1 MSEREPTRDEL
12 LAMAYVDGE
21 LTAEGRAELEGRLAA
36 SPELRRE
43 VSQLKELELL
53 ARAAAPKEPM
63 DHEWDALARD
73 PVQRGSLGLGWTLL
87 GLGVLGAVGYG
98 MFELLASDA
107 PPLVKALVLALSL
120 GLALLLAATL
130 RARLRTLPLDPYRKV
145 QR

>member
-1 MSEREPTRDEL
+1 MSTREPTRDEL

-53 ARAAAPKEPM
+53 ARAAAPREPM
-63 DHEWDALARD
+63 DHEWEELARD
-73 PVQRGSLGLGWTLL
+73 PVQRGSLGLGWVLL
-87 GLGVLGAVGYG
+87 VLAVLGALGYG
-98 MFELLASDA
+98 VFELFASDA
-107 PPLVKALVLALSL
+107 APLLKLLVGALAL
-120 GLALLLAATL
+120 GLALLLGATV
-130 RARLRTLPLDPYRKV
+130 RARLRTYPLDPYRKV

>member
-1 MSEREPTRDEL
+1 MSTREPTRDEL

-21 LTAEGRAELEGRLAA
+21 LTADGRAEFEGRLAA
-36 SPELRRE
+36 STELRRE
-43 VSQLKELELL
+43 VSALKELELL
-53 ARAAAPKEPM
+53 ARAAAPREPM

-87 GLGVLGAVGYG
+87 VLGALGGIGYG
-98 MFELLASDA
+98 MFALLVSDA
-107 PPLVKALVLALSL
+107 PPLLKLTVGALSV
-120 GLALLLAATL
+120 GLALLLGATV